1 MEHTTLYYREGA
13 SDKVYQAAI
22 EPKDG
27 GYVVTFAYGRRGST
41 LATGTKTQ
49 TPVDYATAKT
59 VYDRLV
65 REKTAK
71 GYTPGADGTPYQHS
85 DKQASGILP
94 QLLNTI
100 DEEQLESLLND
111 RQYVLQEKHDGRRLM
126 LRKLTHTI
134 TGINKLG
141 VVTGF
146 PAIVAEEFQLAEA
159 DFLIDGEIVGEE
171 YHAFDLLELDGD
183 DLRGRTYQERYL
195 HLINLLASFNHW
207 HVSLVESAHLP
218 GQKREV
224 FNRLKAENREGV
236 VFKRGDAIYTAGR
249 PNSGGPQLKYK
260 FQETASFIVTKVN
273 ARRSVSLMLFDG
285 DRVVPVGN
293 VTIPP
298 NHDIPQ
304 VGAIVEVRF
313 LYAHRGGSI
322 FQPVYLGVRDDIRA
336 EECTVSQLKYKAD
349 PAREEAA

>member
-22 EPKDG
+22 ESQGG
-27 GYVVTFAYGRRGST
+27 GYVVTFAYGRRGTT
-41 LATGTKTQ
+41 LTTGTKTQ
-49 TPVDYATAKT
+49 EPVAYDTAMQLYNK
-59 VYDRLV
+59 LV

-71 GYTPGADGTPYQHS
+71 GYTPGEDGTPYQHS
-85 DKQASGILP
+85 DKQSSGILP
-94 QLLNTI
+94 QLLNSI
-100 DEEQLESLLND
+100 DEEQLETLLND
-111 RQYVLQEKHDGRRLM
+111 RQHVMQEKHDGRRLM
-126 LRKLTHTI
+126 LRKQTHII

-146 PAIVAEEFQLAEA
+146 PAVVAEEFQVATA
-159 DFLIDGEIVGEE
+159 DFLMDGEIVGEE

-195 HLINLLASFNHW
+195 HLMNLLASFNHR
-207 HVSLVESAHLP
+207 HINLVESAHLTE
-218 GQKREV
+218 QKREL
-224 FNRLKAENREGV
+224 FNQLKAANREGV

-249 PNSGGPQLKYK
+249 PNSGGPQLKFK

-273 ARRSVSLMLFDG
+273 GKRSVALMLFDG
-285 DRVVPVGN
+285 DKVIPVGN

-298 NHDIPQ
+298 NHEVPAI
-304 VGAIVEVRF
+304 GAIVECRF

-322 FQPVYLGVRDDIRA
+322 FQPVYLGVRDDICA
-336 EECTVSQLKYKAD
+336 QECTVDQLKYKAE
-349 PAREEAA
+349 PARMEAA